1 MPASTLPSAAS
12 ISVSQTLELL
22 DGPFSSMAKGLSEDH
37 YALWLGSGISFN
49 RVPGLRSVVERVLR
63 FLQQQVVHGDPGC
76 RFRRALEKIQGLAGL
91 SSDEKARNDLD
102 KAIEDWPDLAAIKE
116 RLVNN
121 YARMLDIAVDGE
133 EDDYLLWE
141 GVDVAGVY
149 AAPTVIPD
157 AEHLCIA
164 VLALEGVI
172 SDIAS
177 ANWDGLVERAVSE
190 LSNGTD
196 VLAVLVRPEDTRGVP
211 AGPKLYKF
219 HGCAIRAK
227 DDPANYRSR
236 LIARQSQINGWAVK
250 AENAVTVARLID
262 MVASRRTLMV
272 GLSAQDSNI
281 QGIFAAA
288 EARMNWPWPDAEPAF
303 VFSEDQLGIDQDG
316 LIRNV
321 YPKYY
326 SATNR
331 PQIIDGAVIRAFAK
345 PLLVALVLHVLG
357 SKLSSLANLA
367 PSALPPADR
376 VALAD
381 GILEIRN
388 SLSKFV
394 ERIGHE
400 AFVRLLIAY
409 IERILSFYWDAT
421 CPTSGSRGYRA
432 IYQGAVPTMCRDRNI
447 AMSGSR
453 ELAVAVGILGIGLA
467 KGQWELCPIDH
478 SDSKSGAFQ
487 VKNAAGETKLI
498 FASNS
503 HVAVR
508 LRVNGYVEDSD
519 NAVIIYGAEMPSMHT
534 RSPRAT
540 FGRIGRANLREVSIK
555 DLLESNSD
563 LASLFKR
570 FQEETA
576 L

>member
-1 MPASTLPSAAS
+1 
-12 ISVSQTLELL
+12 
-22 DGPFSSMAKGLSEDH
+22 MAKGVSEDH

-49 RVPGLRSVVERVLR
+49 RVPGLRLVVEQVLR
-63 FLQQQVVHGDPGC
+63 FLQQQVVHGDPDC
-76 RFRRALEKIQGLAGL
+76 RFRRALEKIRGLAGL
-91 SSDEKARNDLD
+91 SDDEKARNDVD
-102 KAIEDWPDLAAIKE
+102 QPIEDWPDLPTINE

-121 YARMLDIAVDGE
+121 YARMLDITVDGE

-141 GVDVAGVY
+141 GVDVAGTY
-149 AAPTVIPD
+149 ADPAVVPD
-157 AEHLCIA
+157 AEHFCIA

-190 LSNGTD
+190 LSNGTE

-219 HGCAIRAK
+219 HGCAVRAK
-227 DDPANYRSR
+227 DDPTNYRSR
-236 LIARQSQINGWAVK
+236 LIARQSQIHGWAVR

-288 EARMNWPWPDAEPAF
+288 EARMNWPWPDTEPAF

-321 YPKYY
+321 YSKYY
-326 SATNR
+326 SPATR
-331 PQIIDGAVIRAFAK
+331 PQIIDGAVVRAFAK

-367 PSALPPADR
+367 PGALPPSDR
-376 VALAD
+376 AALAE
-381 GILEIRN
+381 GVLEIRN

-409 IERILSFYWDAT
+409 IERVLCFFWDAT
-421 CPTSGSRGYRA
+421 CPAIGSCGYRA
-432 IYQGAVPTMCRDRNI
+432 IYHGAISAMCRDQNI
-447 AMSGSR
+447 AVLGSR

-467 KGQWELCPIDH
+467 KGQWELRPIDQ
-478 SDSKSGAFQ
+478 SDPKSGAFQ

-508 LRVNGYVEDSD
+508 LRVNGHIEDSE

-540 FGRIGRANLREVSIK
+540 FGRVGRAGLREVSIK
-555 DLLESNSD
+555 DLMANNAD
-563 LASLFKR
+563 VDSLFKR